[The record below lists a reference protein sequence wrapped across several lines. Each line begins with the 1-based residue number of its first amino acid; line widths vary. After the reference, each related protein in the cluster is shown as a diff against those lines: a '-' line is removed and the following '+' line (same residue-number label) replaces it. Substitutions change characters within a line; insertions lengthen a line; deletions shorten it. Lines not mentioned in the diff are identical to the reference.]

1 MHVSGLLFWA
11 EICFLIW
18 AAELREHVPCHI
30 STGSHTQLLHFLRMK
45 ASVIWKNACKV
56 FLTQDILAGA
66 DQSQIWFLP
75 SACQLSA
82 RDRQHC
88 EQGETVGT
96 EGLDG
101 TSVNSLSCLL
111 SQAQNTQHRALL
123 VARDHREM
131 SAPNSKAKDPTGGME
146 GGRPPPR
153 PRGQGLHL
161 RGTCTHTGTVLSS
174 SRMPCPFHC
183 WAEWSSSVQ
192 TPTICGPGRD
202 AMCFMAIPPRCPA
215 TQALSGTSQV
225 GGI

>member
-1 MHVSGLLFWA
+1 MGCRTQGTRSLPYFYWL
-11 EICFLIW
+11 
-18 AAELREHVPCHI
+18 
-30 STGSHTQLLHFLRMK
+30 THTQLLHFLGMK

-66 DQSQIWFLP
+66 DRSQIWFLP

-101 TSVNSLSCLL
+101 ASVNSLSCLL

-131 SAPNSKAKDPTGGME
+131 SAPNSKPYRRD
-146 GGRPPPR
+146 GGR
-153 PRGQGLHL
+153 
-161 RGTCTHTGTVLSS
+161 
-174 SRMPCPFHC
+174 
-183 WAEWSSSVQ
+183 
-192 TPTICGPGRD
+192 TPTPKTSTFKGRVLTRAPFSAVPG
-202 AMCFMAIPPRCPA
+202 CPA
-215 TQALSGTSQV
+215 HSTAGPSGAPQCRRRQSVAQDETPCVLWPSLPDVQLPRLSQGHLKE
-225 GGI
+225 GAYRYRLCF